1 MTFVFSNL
9 LLTKS
14 FKRYLDNRKQ
24 IHAPTVEEKE
34 TIITPSI
41 TPNKA
46 PAAMVKIVGTTGK
59 DKPENITYKVKNE
72 IVLKKLTTYLVRIL
86 VEFSIRVKFA

>member
-9 LLTKS
+9 LLMKS
-14 FKRYLDNRKQ
+14 FKRNLDNRKQ
-24 IHAPTVEEKE
+24 IHAPTVDAKE

-46 PAAMVKIVGTTGK
+46 PAAMVKTVGTKGK
-59 DKPENITYKVKNE
+59 DKPDNIIYKVKNE
-72 IVLKKLTTYLVRIL
+72 ILDI
-86 VEFSIRVKFA
+86 

>member
-9 LLTKS
+9 LLMKS

-24 IHAPTVEEKE
+24 IHAPTVEANE

-46 PAAMVKIVGTTGK
+46 PAAMVKIVGTNGK

-72 IVLKKLTTYLVRIL
+72 ILDI
-86 VEFSIRVKFA
+86 

>member
-9 LLTKS
+9 LLMKS

-24 IHAPTVEEKE
+24 IHAPTVEAKE

-46 PAAMVKIVGTTGK
+46 PAAMVKIVGTKGK
-59 DKPENITYKVKNE
+59 DKPEKRIYRIKNE
-72 IVLKKLTTYLVRIL
+72 ILV
-86 VEFSIRVKFA
+86 K

>member
-1 MTFVFSNL
+1 MIFVFSNL
-9 LLTKS
+9 LLMKS

-24 IHAPTVEEKE
+24 IHAPTVEAKE

-41 TPNKA
+41 TPNNA

-59 DKPENITYKVKNE
+59 DKPENITYKVKN
-72 IVLKKLTTYLVRIL
+72 KIL
-86 VEFSIRVKFA
+86 DI

>member
-1 MTFVFSNL
+1 MIFVFSNL
-9 LLTKS
+9 LLIKS

-24 IHAPTVEEKE
+24 IHAPTVEAKE

-59 DKPENITYKVKNE
+59 DKPENITYKVKN
-72 IVLKKLTTYLVRIL
+72 KIL
-86 VEFSIRVKFA
+86 DI

>member
-1 MTFVFSNL
+1 MIFVFSNL
-9 LLTKS
+9 LLMKS

-24 IHAPTVEEKE
+24 IHAPTVDAKE

-72 IVLKKLTTYLVRIL
+72 ILDI
-86 VEFSIRVKFA
+86 

>member
-9 LLTKS
+9 LLMKS

-24 IHAPTVEEKE
+24 IHAPTVEAKE

-41 TPNKA
+41 FPNKA
-46 PAAMVKIVGTTGK
+46 PAAMVKIVGTKGK
-59 DKPENITYKVKNE
+59 DKPEKRIYRIKNE
-72 IVLKKLTTYLVRIL
+72 ILIK
-86 VEFSIRVKFA
+86 

>member
-1 MTFVFSNL
+1 M
-9 LLTKS
+9 KS

-24 IHAPTVEEKE
+24 IHAPIVDAKE

-41 TPNKA
+41 IPNKA
-46 PAAMVKIVGTTGK
+46 PAAMVKIVGTKGK

-72 IVLKKLTTYLVRIL
+72 ILDI
-86 VEFSIRVKFA
+86 

>member
-1 MTFVFSNL
+1 MTLVFSNL
-9 LLTKS
+9 LLMKS

-24 IHAPTVEEKE
+24 IHAPTEDAKE

-41 TPNKA
+41 TPNRA

-59 DKPENITYKVKNE
+59 DKPENITYQIVK
-72 IVLKKLTTYLVRIL
+72 Y
-86 VEFSIRVKFA
+86 